1 MSTDVSMRSVAPA
14 SAEILLVDGLAVTR
28 RVRPDADPSR
38 PVVILIHGAMDR
50 AASFGRVMRRLPE
63 LETITYDRRGY
74 GGSNG
79 APLAARGS
87 LVGSG
92 TIASHGEDL
101 RTVMHHA
108 LESSPTPG
116 RVRESVLVGHSL
128 GGIVALWL
136 ASRNDP
142 DVVGVGAFESPAPW
156 LDDSFDTVGGGA
168 LDIAERQGDSEAG
181 EYFYRMMIGEET
193 FSRLR
198 ERDVAARRSEGHAL
212 VGELRSLRD
221 PAQAF
226 DLSTV
231 KVPVVVGSGTA
242 SSQRM
247 QGSARL
253 MASAIP
259 GAVEVRI
266 TDSGHGAH
274 LTRPEAFANYV
285 RECVSQAATHVAG

>member
-1 MSTDVSMRSVAPA
+1 M
-14 SAEILLVDGLAVTR
+14 
-28 RVRPDADPSR
+28 
-38 PVVILIHGAMDR
+38 
-50 AASFGRVMRRLPE
+50 
-63 LETITYDRRGY
+63 
-74 GGSNG
+74 
-79 APLAARGS
+79 
-87 LVGSG
+87 
-92 TIASHGEDL
+92 
-101 RTVMHHA
+101 
-108 LESSPTPG
+108 
-116 RVRESVLVGHSL
+116 LVGHSL

-247 QGSARL
+247 QERSTDGL
-253 MASAIP
+253 
-259 GAVEVRI
+259 G
-266 TDSGHGAH
+266 DSGRRRGENHRLGPRSTPHATRGIRQLCSRVCFAGSDTCSR
-274 LTRPEAFANYV
+274 LTE
-285 RECVSQAATHVAG
+285 